1 MMINDKGIKLIKSFE
16 GLRLKAYKA
25 LPSEKYFTIGYGHY
39 GADVKEGQT
48 ITEAEAESLLRT
60 DLKKYEAKV
69 NKYSAYNWTVNEFSA
84 LVSFAYNVGNID
96 GLTKKGER
104 SREEIKKVWTSYS
117 KAGGKELPGLVRRR
131 EAELK
136 LFNESDTMA
145 AELKKAPKDP
155 KEVKLDKLIELTKA
169 TMRGEYGSGVNR
181 KNLLG
186 SAYNAV
192 QAIINYIY
200 LA

>member
-1 MMINDKGIKLIKSFE
+1 MMINDKGIELIKSFE

-25 LPSEKYFTIGYGHY
+25 LPTEKYFTIGYGHY

-48 ITEAEAESLLRT
+48 ITEAEAEALLRA
-60 DLKKYEAKV
+60 DLQKYEGKV
-69 NKYSAYNWTVNEFSA
+69 NKYIAYNWNDNEYSA

-117 KAGGKELPGLVRRR
+117 KAGGKELPGLLRRR

-136 LFNESDTMA
+136 LFNEGKTMA
-145 AELKKAPKDP
+145 AEHKTNQKDT
-155 KEVKLDKLIELTKA
+155 KQVKLDKLIELTKA

-181 KNLLG
+181 KNRLG

>member
-1 MMINDKGIKLIKSFE
+1 MMINDKGIYLIKSFE
-16 GLRLKAYKA
+16 GLRLKSYKA
-25 LPSEKYFTIGYGHY
+25 LPTEKYFTIGYGHY

-48 ITEAEAESLLRT
+48 ITEAEAEALLRA

-69 NKYSAYNWTVNEFSA
+69 NKYSAYNWNANEFSA
-84 LVSFAYNVGNID
+84 LVSFAYNIGNID

-117 KAGGKELPGLVRRR
+117 KAGGKELPGLLRRR

-145 AELKKAPKDP
+145 AELKKDPKDP
-155 KEVKLDKLIELTKA
+155 KEVKLNKLIELTKA

-181 KNLLG
+181 KNRLG

>member
-1 MMINDKGIKLIKSFE
+1 MTINDKGIKLIKSFE

-48 ITEAEAESLLRT
+48 ITEAEAEALLRS

-69 NKYSAYNWTVNEFSA
+69 NKYSAYNWNDNEFSA
-84 LVSFAYNVGNID
+84 LVSFAYNIGNID

-104 SREEIKKVWTSYS
+104 SREEIKKVWKSYCKS
-117 KAGGKELPGLVRRR
+117 GGKEIPGLVRRR

-136 LFNESDTMA
+136 LFNEGETMA
-145 AELKKAPKDP
+145 AENKTNQTDTKQ
-155 KEVKLDKLIELTKA
+155 VKLDKLIELTKA

-181 KNLLG
+181 KNRLG

-192 QAIINYIY
+192 QSIINYIY
-200 LA
+200 LS

>member
-1 MMINDKGIKLIKSFE
+1 MTINDKGIALIKSFE

-25 LPSEKYFTIGYGHY
+25 LPTEKYYTIGYGHY
-39 GADVKEGQT
+39 GADIKEGQT
-48 ITEAEAESLLRT
+48 ITEAEAETLLRA

-69 NKYSAYNWTVNEFSA
+69 NKYSAYNWNDNEFSA
-84 LVSFAYNVGNID
+84 LVSFAYNIGNID

-117 KAGGKELPGLVRRR
+117 KAGGKEIPGLVRRR

-136 LFNESDTMA
+136 LFNEDETMA
-145 AELKKAPKDP
+145 AEHKTDKKEPKQ
-155 KEVKLDKLIELTKA
+155 VKLNKLIELTKA

-181 KNLLG
+181 KNQLG

>member
-1 MMINDKGIKLIKSFE
+1 MTTNDKGIKLIKSFE

-25 LPSEKYFTIGYGHY
+25 LPTEKYFTIGYGHY

-48 ITEAEAESLLRT
+48 ITEAEAEKMLRA
-60 DLKKYEAKV
+60 DLQKYEGKV
-69 NKYSAYNWTVNEFSA
+69 NKYTAYNWNANEYSA

-104 SREEIKKVWTSYS
+104 SREEIRKVWTSYS
-117 KAGGKELPGLVRRR
+117 KAGGKELPGLLRRR

-136 LFNESDTMA
+136 LFNEGETMA
-145 AELKKAPKDP
+145 AELKKDPKDA
-155 KEVKLDKLIELTKA
+155 KEVKLDKLIELTNA

-181 KNLLG
+181 KNRLG

>member
-1 MMINDKGIKLIKSFE
+1 MMINDKGIALIKSFE

-25 LPSEKYFTIGYGHY
+25 LPTEKYYTIGYGHY

-48 ITEAEAESLLRT
+48 ITEAEAEKLLRA
-60 DLKKYEAKV
+60 DLQKYEGKV
-69 NKYSAYNWTVNEFSA
+69 NKYSAYNWNDNEYSA

-104 SREEIKKVWTSYS
+104 SREEIKKVWKSYC

-136 LFNESDTMA
+136 LFNEGETMA
-145 AELKKAPKDP
+145 AEYKTDQKDP
-155 KEVKLDKLIELTKA
+155 KQVKLDKLIELTKA
-169 TMRGEYGSGVNR
+169 TMRGDYGSGVNR
-181 KNLLG
+181 KNRLG

>member
-1 MMINDKGIKLIKSFE
+1 MTINDKGIKLIKSFE

-48 ITEAEAESLLRT
+48 ITEAEAEALLRA

-69 NKYSAYNWTVNEFSA
+69 NKYSAYNWNTNEFSA
-84 LVSFAYNVGNID
+84 LVSFAYNIGNID

-117 KAGGKELPGLVRRR
+117 KAGGKELPGLLRRR

-145 AELKKAPKDP
+145 AEFKKDPKDP

-181 KNLLG
+181 KNRLG

>member
-1 MMINDKGIKLIKSFE
+1 MMINDKGITLIKSFE

-25 LPSEKYFTIGYGHY
+25 LPTEKYFTIGYGHY

-48 ITEAEAESLLRT
+48 ITEAEAEALLRA

-69 NKYSAYNWTVNEFSA
+69 NKYSAYNWNDNEYSA
-84 LVSFAYNVGNID
+84 LVSFAYNIGNID

-117 KAGGKELPGLVRRR
+117 KAGGKEIPGLVRRR

-136 LFNESDTMA
+136 LFNEGETMA
-145 AELKKAPKDP
+145 AEHKTDKKDP
-155 KEVKLDKLIELTKA
+155 KQVKLDKLIDLTKA
-169 TMRGEYGSGVNR
+169 TMRGDYGSGVNR
-181 KNLLG
+181 KNRLG

>member
-1 MMINDKGIKLIKSFE
+1 MTINDKGIALIKSFE

-25 LPSEKYFTIGYGHY
+25 LPSEKYYTIGYGHY
-39 GADVKEGQT
+39 GSDIKEGQT
-48 ITEAEAESLLRT
+48 ITEAEAEALLRA
-60 DLKKYEAKV
+60 DIKKYEAKV
-69 NKYSAYNWTVNEFSA
+69 NKYSNYKWNENEFSA
-84 LVSFAYNVGNID
+84 LVSFAYNIGNID

-117 KAGGKELPGLVRRR
+117 KAGGKELPGLLRRR

-136 LFNESDTMA
+136 LFNESDAMA
-145 AELKKAPKDP
+145 AEFKKDPKDP

-181 KNLLG
+181 KNRLG

>member
-1 MMINDKGIKLIKSFE
+1 MTVNDKGIKLIKSFE

-25 LPSEKYFTIGYGHY
+25 LPTEKYYTIGYGHY
-39 GADVKEGQT
+39 GSDVKEGQT
-48 ITEAEAESLLRT
+48 ITEAEAEKLLRA
-60 DLKKYEAKV
+60 DLQKYEGKV
-69 NKYSAYNWTVNEFSA
+69 NKYSAYNWTDNEYSA
-84 LVSFAYNVGNID
+84 LVSFAYNIGNID

-104 SREEIKKVWTSYS
+104 SREEIKKAWKTYC
-117 KAGGKELPGLVRRR
+117 KAGGKEIPGLVRRR

-136 LFNESDTMA
+136 LFNEGETMA
-145 AELKKAPKDP
+145 AEHKTDPKDP
-155 KEVKLDKLIELTKA
+155 KQVKLDNLIELTKA

-181 KNLLG
+181 KNRLG

>member
-1 MMINDKGIKLIKSFE
+1 MMINDKGIALIKSFE

-48 ITEAEAESLLRT
+48 ITEAEAEALLRA

-69 NKYSAYNWTVNEFSA
+69 NKYSAYNWTDNEFSA
-84 LVSFAYNVGNID
+84 LVSFAYNIGNID

-104 SREEIKKVWTSYS
+104 SREEIKKVWTSYC
-117 KAGGKELPGLVRRR
+117 KAGGKELPGLLRRR
-131 EAELK
+131 EMELK
-136 LFNESDTMA
+136 LFNEGKTMA
-145 AELKKAPKDP
+145 AEHPTDQKDP
-155 KEVKLDKLIELTKA
+155 KQIKLDKLIELTKA

-181 KNLLG
+181 KNRLG

>member
-1 MMINDKGIKLIKSFE
+1 MMINDKGIALIKSFE

-25 LPSEKYFTIGYGHY
+25 LPTEKYFTIGYGHY

-48 ITEAEAESLLRT
+48 ITEAEAEALLRS

-69 NKYSAYNWTVNEFSA
+69 NKYSAYNWNDNEFSA
-84 LVSFAYNVGNID
+84 LVSFAYNIGNID

-104 SREEIKKVWTSYS
+104 SREEIKKVWKSYCKS
-117 KAGGKELPGLVRRR
+117 GGKEIPGLVRRR

-136 LFNESDTMA
+136 LFNEGETMA
-145 AELKKAPKDP
+145 AENKTNQTDTKQ
-155 KEVKLDKLIELTKA
+155 VKLDKLIELTKA

-181 KNLLG
+181 KNRLG

-192 QAIINYIY
+192 QSIINYIY
-200 LA
+200 LS

>member
-1 MMINDKGIKLIKSFE
+1 MTINDKGISLIKSFE

-48 ITEAEAESLLRT
+48 ITEAEAEALLRA

-69 NKYSAYNWTVNEFSA
+69 NKYSNYKWNENEFSA
-84 LVSFAYNVGNID
+84 LVSFAYNIGNID

-104 SREEIKKVWTSYS
+104 SREEIKKVWTSYC
-117 KAGGKELPGLVRRR
+117 KAGGKELPGLLQRR

-136 LFNESDTMA
+136 LFNEGETMA
-145 AELKKAPKDP
+145 AEHKTDQNDP
-155 KEVKLDKLIELTKA
+155 KQVKLDKLIELTKA

-181 KNLLG
+181 KNRLG

>member
-1 MMINDKGIKLIKSFE
+1 MTTNDKGIKLIKSFE

-25 LPSEKYFTIGYGHY
+25 LPTEKYFTIGYGHY

-48 ITEAEAESLLRT
+48 ITEAEAEKMLRA
-60 DLKKYEAKV
+60 DLQKYEGKV
-69 NKYSAYNWTVNEFSA
+69 NKYTAYNWNANEYSA

-117 KAGGKELPGLVRRR
+117 KAGGKELPGLLRRR

-136 LFNESDTMA
+136 LFNEGETMA
-145 AELKKAPKDP
+145 AELKKDPKDA
-155 KEVKLDKLIELTKA
+155 KEVKLDKLIELTNA

-181 KNLLG
+181 KNRLG

-192 QAIINYIY
+192 QAMINYIY

>member
-1 MMINDKGIKLIKSFE
+1 MTINDKGITLIKSFE

-48 ITEAEAESLLRT
+48 ITEAEAEKLLRA
-60 DLKKYEAKV
+60 DLQKYEGKV
-69 NKYSAYNWTVNEFSA
+69 NKYSSYNWNDNEFAA
-84 LVSFAYNVGNID
+84 LVSFAYNIGNID

-136 LFNESDTMA
+136 LFNEVETMA
-145 AELKKAPKDP
+145 AEHKTNQKDP
-155 KEVKLDKLIELTKA
+155 KQVKLDKLIELTKA

-181 KNLLG
+181 KNRLG

>member
-1 MMINDKGIKLIKSFE
+1 MMINDKGISLIKSFE

-25 LPSEKYFTIGYGHY
+25 LPTEKYYTIGYGHY

-48 ITEAEAESLLRT
+48 ITEAEAEKLLRA

-69 NKYSAYNWTVNEFSA
+69 NKYSGYNWNENEFSA
-84 LVSFAYNVGNID
+84 LVSFAYNIGNID

-117 KAGGKELPGLVRRR
+117 KAGGKELPGLLRRR
-131 EAELK
+131 EAELR
-136 LFNESDTMA
+136 LFTEDETMA
-145 AELKKAPKDP
+145 AEHKTDKKDTKQ
-155 KEVKLDKLIELTKA
+155 VKLDKLIELTKA
-169 TMRGEYGSGVNR
+169 TMRGDYGSGVNR
-181 KNLLG
+181 KNRLG

>member
-1 MMINDKGIKLIKSFE
+1 MTINDKGIKLIKSFE

-25 LPSEKYFTIGYGHY
+25 LPTEKYFTIGYGHY

-48 ITEAEAESLLRT
+48 ITEAEAEALLLS

-69 NKYSAYNWTVNEFSA
+69 NKYSNYNWNSNEFSA
-84 LVSFAYNVGNID
+84 LVSFAYNIGNID

-117 KAGGKELPGLVRRR
+117 KAGGKELPGLLRRR

-136 LFNESDTMA
+136 LFNEGETMA
-145 AELKKAPKDP
+145 AENKTNQTDTKQ
-155 KEVKLDKLIELTKA
+155 VKLDKLIELTKA

-181 KNLLG
+181 KNRLG

>member
-1 MMINDKGIKLIKSFE
+1 MTINDKGIGLIKSFE

-25 LPSEKYFTIGYGHY
+25 LPTEKYFTIGYGHY

-48 ITEAEAESLLRT
+48 ITEAEAETLLRA

-69 NKYSAYNWTVNEFSA
+69 NKYSAYNWNENEFSA
-84 LVSFAYNVGNID
+84 LVSFAYNIGNID

-104 SREEIKKVWTSYS
+104 SREEIKKVWTTYS

-136 LFNESDTMA
+136 LFNEGETMA
-145 AELKKAPKDP
+145 AENKTNQKDT
-155 KEVKLDKLIELTKA
+155 KQVKLDKLIELTKA

-181 KNLLG
+181 KNRLG

>member
-1 MMINDKGIKLIKSFE
+1 MMINDKGITLIKSFE

-25 LPSEKYFTIGYGHY
+25 LPTEKYFTIGYGHY
-39 GADVKEGQT
+39 GSDVKEGQT
-48 ITEAEAESLLRT
+48 ITEAEAEALLRA

-69 NKYSAYNWTVNEFSA
+69 NKYSAYNWNDNEYSA
-84 LVSFAYNVGNID
+84 LVSFAYNIGNID

-117 KAGGKELPGLVRRR
+117 KAGGKEIPGLVRRR

-136 LFNESDTMA
+136 LFNEGETMA
-145 AELKKAPKDP
+145 AEHKTDKKDP
-155 KEVKLDKLIELTKA
+155 KQVKLDKLIELTNA

-181 KNLLG
+181 KNRLG
-186 SAYNAV
+186 IAYNAV

>member
-1 MMINDKGIKLIKSFE
+1 MMINDKGIALIKSFE

-48 ITEAEAESLLRT
+48 ITEAEAEKLLRA
-60 DLKKYEAKV
+60 DLQKYEGKV
-69 NKYSAYNWTVNEFSA
+69 NKYPAYNWNDNEYSA

-117 KAGGKELPGLVRRR
+117 KAGGKEIPGLVRRR

-136 LFNESDTMA
+136 LFNEGETMA
-145 AELKKAPKDP
+145 AEYKTNQKDP
-155 KEVKLDKLIELTKA
+155 KQVKLDKLIELTKA

-181 KNLLG
+181 KNRLG

>member
-1 MMINDKGIKLIKSFE
+1 MTINDKGIKLIKSFE

-48 ITEAEAESLLRT
+48 ITEAEAEALLRS

-69 NKYSAYNWTVNEFSA
+69 NKYSAYNWNNNEFSA
-84 LVSFAYNVGNID
+84 LVSFAYNIGNID

-104 SREEIKKVWTSYS
+104 SREEIKKVWKSYCKS
-117 KAGGKELPGLVRRR
+117 GGKEIPGLVRRR

-136 LFNESDTMA
+136 LFNEGETMA
-145 AELKKAPKDP
+145 AENKTNQTDTKQ
-155 KEVKLDKLIELTKA
+155 VKLDKLIELTKA

-181 KNLLG
+181 KNRLG

-192 QAIINYIY
+192 QSIINYIY
-200 LA
+200 LS

>member
-1 MMINDKGIKLIKSFE
+1 MMINNKGIALIKSFE

-48 ITEAEAESLLRT
+48 ITEAEAEKLLRA
-60 DLKKYEAKV
+60 DLQKYEGKV
-69 NKYSAYNWTVNEFSA
+69 NKYPAYNWNDNEYSA

-117 KAGGKELPGLVRRR
+117 KAGGKEIPGLVRRR
-131 EAELK
+131 KAELK
-136 LFNESDTMA
+136 LFNEGETTA
-145 AELKKAPKDP
+145 AEYKTNQKDP
-155 KEVKLDKLIELTKA
+155 KQVKLDKLIELTKA

-181 KNLLG
+181 KNRLG

>member
-1 MMINDKGIKLIKSFE
+1 MMINDKGIALIKSFE

-48 ITEAEAESLLRT
+48 ITEAEAEKLLRA
-60 DLKKYEAKV
+60 DLQKYEGKV
-69 NKYSAYNWTVNEFSA
+69 NKYPAYNWNDNEYSA

-117 KAGGKELPGLVRRR
+117 KAGGKEIPGLVRRR
-131 EAELK
+131 KAELK
-136 LFNESDTMA
+136 LFNEGETMA
-145 AELKKAPKDP
+145 AEYKTNQKDP
-155 KEVKLDKLIELTKA
+155 KQVKLDKLIELTKA

-181 KNLLG
+181 KNRLG

>member
-1 MMINDKGIKLIKSFE
+1 MTINDKGIALIKSFE

-48 ITEAEAESLLRT
+48 ITEAEAETLLRA

-69 NKYSAYNWTVNEFSA
+69 NKYSAYNWNANEFSA
-84 LVSFAYNVGNID
+84 LVSFAYNIGNID

-117 KAGGKELPGLVRRR
+117 KAGGKELPGLLRRR

-136 LFNESDTMA
+136 LFNEGETMA
-145 AELKKAPKDP
+145 AENKTNQKDT
-155 KEVKLDKLIELTKA
+155 KQVKLDKLIELTKA

-181 KNLLG
+181 KNRLG

>member
-1 MMINDKGIKLIKSFE
+1 MMINDKGIALIKSFE

-25 LPSEKYFTIGYGHY
+25 LPTEKYFTIGYGHY

-48 ITEAEAESLLRT
+48 ITEAEAEALLRA

-69 NKYSAYNWTVNEFSA
+69 NKYSAYNWNANEFSA
-84 LVSFAYNVGNID
+84 LVSFAYNIGNID

-117 KAGGKELPGLVRRR
+117 KAGGKELPGLLRRR

-145 AELKKAPKDP
+145 AELKKDPKDP
-155 KEVKLDKLIELTKA
+155 KEVKLNKLIELTKA

-181 KNLLG
+181 KNRLG

>member
-1 MMINDKGIKLIKSFE
+1 MMINDKGIALIKSFE

-48 ITEAEAESLLRT
+48 ITEAEAEKLLRA
-60 DLKKYEAKV
+60 DLQKYEGKV
-69 NKYSAYNWTVNEFSA
+69 NKYPAYNWNDNEYSA

-96 GLTKKGER
+96 GLTKKGKR

-117 KAGGKELPGLVRRR
+117 KAGGKEIPGLVRRR

-136 LFNESDTMA
+136 LFNEGETMA
-145 AELKKAPKDP
+145 AEYKTNQKDP
-155 KEVKLDKLIELTKA
+155 KQVKLDQLIELTKA

-181 KNLLG
+181 KNRLG

>member
-1 MMINDKGIKLIKSFE
+1 MMINDKGIALIKSFE

-25 LPSEKYFTIGYGHY
+25 LPTEKYFTIGYGHN

-48 ITEAEAESLLRT
+48 ITEAEAEALLQS

-69 NKYSAYNWTVNEFSA
+69 NKYSAYNWNDNEYSA

-117 KAGGKELPGLVRRR
+117 KAGGKELPGLLRRR

-136 LFNESDTMA
+136 LFKEGETMA
-145 AELKKAPKDP
+145 AEHKTNQKDP
-155 KEVKLDKLIELTKA
+155 KQVKLDNLIELTKA

-181 KNLLG
+181 KNKLG

-192 QAIINYIY
+192 QSIINYIY
-200 LA
+200 LS

>member
-1 MMINDKGIKLIKSFE
+1 MTINDKGIGLIKSFE

-25 LPSEKYFTIGYGHY
+25 LPTEKYFTIGYGHY

-48 ITEAEAESLLRT
+48 ITEAEAETLLRA

-69 NKYSAYNWTVNEFSA
+69 NKYSAYNWNANEFSA
-84 LVSFAYNVGNID
+84 LVSFAYNIGNID

-117 KAGGKELPGLVRRR
+117 KAGGKELPGLLRRR

-136 LFNESDTMA
+136 LFNESETMA
-145 AELKKAPKDP
+145 AENKTNQKDT
-155 KEVKLDKLIELTKA
+155 KQVKLDKLIELTKA

-181 KNLLG
+181 KNRLG

>member
-1 MMINDKGIKLIKSFE
+1 MMINDKGITLIKSFE

-25 LPSEKYFTIGYGHY
+25 LPSEKYYTIGYGHY

-48 ITEAEAESLLRT
+48 ITEAEAEALLRA

-69 NKYSAYNWTVNEFSA
+69 NKYSAYNWNDNEYSA
-84 LVSFAYNVGNID
+84 LVSFAYNIGNID

-136 LFNESDTMA
+136 LFNEDETMA
-145 AELKKAPKDP
+145 AEHKTDPKDP
-155 KEVKLDKLIELTKA
+155 KQIKLDKLIELTKA
-169 TMRGEYGSGVNR
+169 TMRGEYGSGINR
-181 KNLLG
+181 KNRLG

>member
-1 MMINDKGIKLIKSFE
+1 MTINDKGISLIKSFE
-16 GLRLKAYKA
+16 GMRLKAYKA

-48 ITEAEAESLLRT
+48 ITEAEAEALLRA

-69 NKYSAYNWTVNEFSA
+69 NKYSAYKWTANEFSA
-84 LVSFAYNVGNID
+84 LVSFAYNIGNID

-145 AELKKAPKDP
+145 AEFKNDPKDP
-155 KEVKLDKLIELTKA
+155 KEVKLNKLIELTKA
-169 TMRGEYGSGVNR
+169 TMRGEYGSCVNR
-181 KNLLG
+181 KNRLG

>member
-1 MMINDKGIKLIKSFE
+1 MTTNDKGINLIKSFE

-48 ITEAEAESLLRT
+48 ITEAEAEALLRA
-60 DLKKYEAKV
+60 DLQKYEGKV
-69 NKYSAYNWTVNEFSA
+69 NKYPAYNWNDNEYSA

-104 SREEIKKVWTSYS
+104 SREEIKKVWKSYC
-117 KAGGKELPGLVRRR
+117 KAGGKEIPGLVRRR

-136 LFNESDTMA
+136 LFSENETMA
-145 AELKKAPKDP
+145 AEHKTNQKGPKQ
-155 KEVKLDKLIELTKA
+155 VKLDKLIELTKA
-169 TMRGEYGSGVNR
+169 TMRGEYGSGINR
-181 KNLLG
+181 KNRLG

>member
-1 MMINDKGIKLIKSFE
+1 MTTNDKGISLIKSFE

-25 LPSEKYFTIGYGHY
+25 LPTEKYFTIGYGHY
-39 GADVKEGQT
+39 GSDVKEGQT
-48 ITEAEAESLLRT
+48 ITEAEAEALLRA

-69 NKYSAYNWTVNEFSA
+69 NKYSAYNWTANEFSA
-84 LVSFAYNVGNID
+84 LVSFAYNIGNID

-117 KAGGKELPGLVRRR
+117 KAGGKELPGLLRRR
-131 EAELK
+131 DAELK
-136 LFNESDTMA
+136 LFNESNTMA
-145 AELKKAPKDP
+145 AEFKKAPKDP

>member
-1 MMINDKGIKLIKSFE
+1 MTINDKGISLIKSFE
-16 GLRLKAYKA
+16 GMRLKAYKA
-25 LPSEKYFTIGYGHY
+25 LPTEKYFTIGYGHY

-48 ITEAEAESLLRT
+48 ITEAEAEKLLRA
-60 DLKKYEAKV
+60 DIQKYEGKV
-69 NKYSAYNWTVNEFSA
+69 NKYSTYNWNDNEYSA

-117 KAGGKELPGLVRRR
+117 KAGGKEVPGLLRRR

-136 LFNESDTMA
+136 LFNEGETMEAEYKTDQKDT
-145 AELKKAPKDP
+145 KQ
-155 KEVKLDKLIELTKA
+155 VKLDKLIELTKA

-181 KNLLG
+181 KNRLG

>member
-1 MMINDKGIKLIKSFE
+1 MTINDKGIALIKSFE

-48 ITEAEAESLLRT
+48 ITEAEAEALLRA

-69 NKYSAYNWTVNEFSA
+69 NKYSAYNWNDNEYSA
-84 LVSFAYNVGNID
+84 LVSFAYNIGNID

-104 SREEIKKVWTSYS
+104 SREEIKKAWKSYC
-117 KAGGKELPGLVRRR
+117 KAGGKEIPGLVRRR

-136 LFNESDTMA
+136 LFNEGETMA
-145 AELKKAPKDP
+145 ASDQTES
-155 KEVKLDKLIELTKA
+155 KEIKLNKLIELTKA
-169 TMRGEYGSGVNR
+169 TMCGEYGSGADR
-181 KNLLG
+181 KNKLG

-192 QAIINYIY
+192 QTIINYLY
-200 LA
+200 LS